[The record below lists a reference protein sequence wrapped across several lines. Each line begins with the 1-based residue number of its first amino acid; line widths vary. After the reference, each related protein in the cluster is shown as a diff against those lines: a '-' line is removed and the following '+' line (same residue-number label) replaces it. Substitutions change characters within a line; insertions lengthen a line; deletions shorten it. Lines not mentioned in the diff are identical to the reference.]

1 MVNLSAS
8 FASWTWMQFAF
19 LGTNAQQDNAS
30 SVSLTDIIPRRDV
43 LYVGGEY
50 TNITDRSTNATSI
63 ALVGQIYVEKLTP
76 NPPPPTIDRRAQ
88 LPIIFIAG
96 AAQTGTNF
104 LATPDGRP
112 GWASYFLSKGHT
124 VYLSDQPA
132 RGRSAWQPASGEGRF
147 GTIGSPQSVSD
158 IFTDTANNGDKW
170 PQAKLHTQW
179 PGTGRMGD
187 PTFDAFYRSQVP
199 LQTNRFISEEQ
210 NAKAYA
216 ALVDIVGECYIIS
229 HSQAGAYGWRVGDM
243 RPNLVKGIVQLE
255 PSGPPFTLRPPFG
268 NDPAFAFGLTDLPI
282 GYSPPAGLLAELIK
296 THIVPAVDPEHN
308 VCIMQT
314 CPVKKLTNLA
324 RIPEL
329 VVTGEASFH
338 APYDYCTV
346 AYLKQVGVDVEY
358 ADLGKE
364 GIHGNGHMFF
374 MEKNNIEIAERV
386 YQWLDKQQSKRS
398 SIEKREEKR
407 DTEC

>member
-1 MVNLSAS
+1 MVNLTAS
-8 FASWTWMQFAF
+8 LTFFAYWTQFVF
-19 LGTNAQQDNAS
+19 LGSNAS
-30 SVSLTDIIPRRDV
+30 HNDSSLSDIVPRRDV

-50 TNITDRSTNATSI
+50 TNVTDHITNATSI
-63 ALVGQIYVEKLTP
+63 ALVGQIYVEKLSP
-76 NPPPPTIDRRAQ
+76 HHHHHHSAPPPRPDGGSDATRHRHP

-112 GWASYFLSKGHT
+112 GWAAYFLSRGHT

-132 RGRSAWQPASGEGRF
+132 RGRSAWRPDDGPGSF
-147 GTIGSPQSVSD
+147 GTIGPPQVVAD
-158 IFTDTANNGDKW
+158 IFTDTARNGGQW
-170 PQAKLHTQW
+170 PQAGLHTQW
-179 PGTGRMGD
+179 PGEGRMGD

-199 LQTNRFISEEQ
+199 LQKDRFVGEEQ
-210 NAKAYA
+210 NARAYA
-216 ALVDIVGECYIIS
+216 ALVDLVGECYIIS

-243 RPNLVKGIVQLE
+243 RPDLVKGLVQLE

-282 GYSPPAGLLAELIK
+282 GYRPPAGPHAEHLK
-296 THIVPAVDPEHN
+296 TRVEPAADADLSE
-308 VCIMQT
+308 CIMQAD
-314 CPVKKLTNLA
+314 PVRKLTSLA

-346 AYLKQVGVDVEY
+346 AYLRQVGVDVEH
-358 ADLGKE
+358 ADLGRE

-374 MEKNNIEIAERV
+374 MEKNNMEIAERV
-386 YQWLDKQQSKRS
+386 YRWLERH
-398 SIEKREEKR
+398 
-407 DTEC
+407 